1 VEKDRYVLSAE
12 YESYRQL
19 IRISLENYRQLL
31 KDQLQG
37 EHSRILELL
46 TYNGTLLELTGVKK
60 QQIILEE
67 KDEVSLPQ
75 IAPIAPH
82 HHPPEA
88 SVHRE

>member
-1 VEKDRYVLSAE
+1 MLSAE
-12 YESYRQL
+12 YEGYRQQ

-37 EHSRILELL
+37 EHGRILELL

-75 IAPIAPH
+75 IAP
-82 HHPPEA
+82 HHPDTLP
-88 SVHRE
+88 REDSPQG